1 MRLGEHDMN
10 MKRAET
16 LAQVL
21 DTPLALAGLFGVG
34 GGTEQKGTAF
44 PERATRI
51 SQGDSHQAWTSARLG
66 SQPNFLDTKLEGS
79 HLKRGQSFGI
89 DGFRQME

>member
-21 DTPLALAGLFGVG
+21 DTPLALAGLFGGG
-34 GGTEQKGTAF
+34 GGTALC
-44 PERATRI
+44 ACV
-51 SQGDSHQAWTSARLG
+51 SG
-66 SQPNFLDTKLEGS
+66 SQND
-79 HLKRGQSFGI
+79 
-89 DGFRQME
+89 